1 MNIAL
6 IGYGR
11 IGRVIEKYAVSRGHR
26 IALIIDK
33 DNLDDLKQENLRE
46 IDVAIEFSV
55 PESALSNIKACL
67 AENVSVVSGTTGWL
81 DDFDKAVSA
90 TKSSRTAF
98 LYASNFSIGVNI
110 MFYLNRKLSELM
122 NDRPEYS
129 PMIDEIHHV
138 KKLDAPSGTAISLAR
153 GIIEKNSNLTG
164 WEVQD
169 MESELVGRERS
180 AIIPVKS
187 ERIGD
192 VPGTH
197 RVSWVSD
204 IDCLSLMHEAK
215 GREGFALGAVL
226 AAEFIRGKRG
236 VFTMKEVLGF

>member
-11 IGRVIEKYAVSRGHR
+11 IGRVIEKYAVSRGHS

-33 DNLDDLKQENLRE
+33 DNLDDLNHHNLRS
-46 IDVAIEFSV
+46 IDAAIEFSV
-55 PESALSNIKACL
+55 PEAALSNIKACL
-67 AENVSVVSGTTGWL
+67 GENVSVVSGTTGWL
-81 DDFDKAVSA
+81 GDFDEAVSA
-90 TKSSRTAF
+90 TKSSKAAF

-110 MFYLNRKLSELM
+110 MFYLNARLSELM
-122 NDRPEYS
+122 NDRPEYR
-129 PMIDEIHHV
+129 PMIEEIHHI

-153 GIIEKNSNLTG
+153 GIIEKNNSLSG
-164 WEVQD
+164 WEGQD
-169 MESELVGRERS
+169 MEGDQDGAVQA

-187 ERIGD
+187 KRIGD

-197 RVSWVSD
+197 RVSWISD
-204 IDCLSLMHEAK
+204 IDSLSLMHEAK
-215 GREGFALGAVL
+215 GRDGFALGAVL

-236 VFTMKEVLGF
+236 VFTMKDMLGF